1 MIVTLTVVP
10 CTHQVS
16 GLAVYSV
23 VGARCGANH
32 CLAVDQWGS
41 VFSWGRSGDRVLFE
55 YLNVSP
61 SQ

>member
-1 MIVTLTVVP
+1 M
-10 CTHQVS
+10 S

-41 VFSWGRSGDRVLFE
+41 VFSWGRSGDIVLFA
-55 YLNVSP
+55 YLNVCLL
-61 SQ
+61 Q

>member
-41 VFSWGRSGDRVLFE
+41 VFSWGRSGDRVL
-55 YLNVSP
+55 LNI
-61 SQ
+61 

>member
-1 MIVTLTVVP
+1 MTVVP
-10 CTHQVS
+10 CTNQVS

-41 VFSWGRSGDRVLFE
+41 VFSWGRSGSGDCVLFE
-55 YLNVSP
+55 YLNVSLL
-61 SQ
+61 Q